1 VSAASGVD
9 TWTISDFE
17 RGLTA
22 SLGKHA
28 AAVERALAAF
38 GIRFDVDGSISLA
51 TPPAPPLLEAGAPYR
66 WITAQDLSS
75 WGGTRDGQEGLPREL
90 GHAIATAAIPE
101 AQKDELLERALVETE
116 SKLEEFSY
124 GMLFALRQVR
134 GDGWLLGRFRTG
146 VENAEDPGR
155 LVRLAL
161 ALPANREHWDVVASA
176 GTETENAY
184 WSGIDDHAIPETSD
198 PVFVIDKLL
207 SADRGGAALT
217 WVGAHPRISVP
228 SSLVVAILR
237 HASTTNADK
246 LAGGPVCTSITS
258 WQCSRG
264 WMTIL
269 RLPSRKSPASNGR
282 ITVCLNIPTAPRS
295 DCKVLSLPIPVSSCI
310 CLVVFIFRRVVP
322 MLQKPSLRKEK
333 EM

>member
-1 VSAASGVD
+1 LKSIYERLEPADPDRNAWLFGGPTFDFRDGRNWHEMQEEHRAAQRS
-9 TWTISDFE
+9 
-17 RGLTA
+17 
-22 SLGKHA
+22 
-28 AAVERALAAF
+28 AVEEILGRSSPDAVIAM
-38 GIRFDVDGSISLA
+38 
-51 TPPAPPLLEAGAPYR
+51 AGVVR
-66 WITAQDLSS
+66 
-75 WGGTRDGQEGLPREL
+75 LPREL
-90 GHAIATAAIPE
+90 GHAIATAAVPE

-116 SKLEEFSY
+116 SKLEEFGY

-198 PVFVIDKLL
+198 PVFIIDKLL